1 MLSNT
6 LRLNLSYLAI
16 IYILHPRYHPIKM
29 GHILKNMQKYKRVF
43 IHEITR
49 LIIMKMKMKMKNRLQ
64 RYGKNRP
71 DMDTNIV
78 NKRRVSV

>member
-1 MLSNT
+1 
-6 LRLNLSYLAI
+6 
-16 IYILHPRYHPIKM
+16 M

-71 DMDTNIV
+71 DLDTNIV

>member
-1 MLSNT
+1 
-6 LRLNLSYLAI
+6 
-16 IYILHPRYHPIKM
+16 M